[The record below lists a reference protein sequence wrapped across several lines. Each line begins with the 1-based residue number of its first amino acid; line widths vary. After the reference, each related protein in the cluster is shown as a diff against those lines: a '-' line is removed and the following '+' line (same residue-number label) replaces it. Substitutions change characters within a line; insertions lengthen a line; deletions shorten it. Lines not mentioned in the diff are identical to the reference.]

1 VATAKQKAVVKADK
15 ERLGQVQDLV
25 RNGRYESVSEFFRE
39 AVAEKLA
46 RVAEGQIAEAVEGYC
61 AAGHAEEDRD
71 LVEAQAFVGEKL
83 PRKSKVARRASR

>member
-1 VATAKQKAVVKADK
+1 MATAKQKAVVNADK
-15 ERLGQVQDLV
+15 EQLSQVQDLV

-46 RVAEGQIAEAVEGYC
+46 RVADEQIAEAVERYC
-61 AAGHAEEDRD
+61 AAGHTEEDRD
-71 LVEAQAFVGEKL
+71 LVEAQAFVGAKL